1 MKDVT
6 MRRTAICP
14 LNRLALS
21 SVFVVALALIATAA
35 SAQSTIKRPGAHP
48 RYSVELEPHAL
59 VQWFDEPFGDAGFG
73 LGMRAVIPFFH
84 NGPIQKIN
92 NNMGIGFG
100 LDWSH
105 FEEDNCGYYGRII
118 VRGPGPFVVNGL
130 ECSANQLWFP
140 VYMQWNFFFTDVISV
155 FGETGFAIRHESI
168 DFECGGLGCGDVD
181 NTKPRFI
188 FQGGGRFLF
197 GETVGLTVRVLY
209 PFFPTVGASFL
220 L

>member
-6 MRRTAICP
+6 LRRTGMAS
-14 LNRLALS
+14 LNRLALCA
-21 SVFVVALALIATAA
+21 FVVMALVFSATAA

-73 LGMRAVIPFFH
+73 LGMRAAIPFFH

-100 LDWSH
+100 LDWTH
-105 FEEDNCGYYGRII
+105 FEEDACYWGGIV
-118 VRGPGPFVVNGL
+118 VRGGPVRGVVLGPGW
-130 ECSANQLWFP
+130 ECTGNQLWFP
-140 VYMQWNFFFTDVISV
+140 VYMQWNFFLTDIISV
-155 FGETGFAIRHESI
+155 FGEPGFALRYESVDIGGYDDSNIR
-168 DFECGGLGCGDVD
+168 
-181 NTKPRFI
+181 PRLI

-197 GETVGLTVRVLY
+197 GDTVGLTVRVLY